1 MDGSAELVRG
11 LLAFV
16 WVPLL
21 MLSGVLDWA
30 CHKVLKIENTA
41 GLRESL
47 LHLLMVALLGTAI
60 LAALYLEPTA
70 GLLCLLLAALV
81 LHDITYAMDLRVALA
96 SRTIPALEQWV
107 HGFQHLLPWA
117 GLAGIMALAPDQT
130 RSLVGLSAVSPD
142 WSIRLKSQLPPLAYS
157 ATLLLSALTLN
168 VMPFLLEARRS
179 ARAAS
184 RAKPLDSLTSR
195 SSRPRT

>member
-1 MDGSAELVRG
+1 MHDSADLVRL

-30 CHKVLKIENTA
+30 CHRHLRIEHTA
-41 GLRESL
+41 GLHESL
-47 LHLLMVALLGTAI
+47 LHLVMVALIGTAI
-60 LAALYLEPTA
+60 LAALYLDPTA
-70 GLLCLLLAALV
+70 GLLCVLLAALV

-117 GLAGIMALAPDQT
+117 GLAGIMALAPEQT
-130 RSLVGLSAVSPD
+130 LALVGASDTPPD
-142 WSIRLKSQLPPLAYS
+142 WSLRLKSPLPPAAYTAALLAG
-157 ATLLLSALTLN
+157 ALVLN
-168 VMPFLLEARRS
+168 VLPFLSEARRS
-179 ARAAS
+179 ARAAA
-184 RAKPLDSLTSR
+184 RAKAEGHRQVPHGQ
-195 SSRPRT
+195 